1 MRRRVC
7 ADVFYRMCESIHRRG
22 AEGFRGLQLGSR
34 VFGLCVLVMLVPVVG
49 LAQRATASATTV
61 LVVRVPPRG
70 RLIAPKQLSYL
81 SPLQTSGANPLEL
94 TGLFDVGLA
103 TTRGTGH
110 GILTAEWTSGEN
122 RADALC
128 SLNPIE
134 VGFTSRPPS
143 RLAEL
148 ARRAAGTASSELRI
162 RLRWDPQLP
171 YRNQW
176 ASVSPPRLPL
186 AGDTSSKVAGLPA
199 LRGNP
204 GPAQLLAE
212 QTMARGIAA
221 PLLTVGPGQTLA
233 EGRFYASVG
242 APDAWSSS
250 PIALSSVFTLT
261 LTEY

>member
-1 MRRRVC
+1 MRRRAC
-7 ADVFYRMCESIHRRG
+7 ADVFYRMGESIHRRG
-22 AEGFRGLQLGSR
+22 GEGFPGLHLGRG

-61 LVVRVPPRG
+61 LVLRVPPRG

-94 TGLFDVGLA
+94 AGLFDVGLT
-103 TTRGTGH
+103 TTRGTGN
-110 GILTAEWTSGEN
+110 GILTAEWSSGEN
-122 RADALC
+122 RAGALC
-128 SLNPIE
+128 SLDSIE

-171 YRNQW
+171 YRDQW

-186 AGDTSSKVAGLPA
+186 AGDTAVGGTGFPA
-199 LRGNP
+199 LRGHP
-204 GPAQLLAE
+204 GPAELLAE
-212 QTMARGIAA
+212 QNMARGVAT
-221 PLLTVGPGQTLA
+221 PWLTVGPGQTLVG
-233 EGRFYASVG
+233 GRFFASI
-242 APDAWSSS
+242 ALPDAWSSPMSLS
-250 PIALSSVFTLT
+250 PVLT
-261 LTEY
+261 LTVTEY